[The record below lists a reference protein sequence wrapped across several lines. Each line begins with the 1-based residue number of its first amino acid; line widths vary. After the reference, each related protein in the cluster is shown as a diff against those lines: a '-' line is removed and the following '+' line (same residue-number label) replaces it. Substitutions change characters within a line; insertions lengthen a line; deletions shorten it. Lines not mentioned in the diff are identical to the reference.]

1 MHSRDNEIRY
11 LEAMVEFGYQFS
23 DYVKNVD
30 EELWKRAVEY
40 AKDYTKKNGIVFT
53 DKKTED

>member
-1 MHSRDNEIRY
+1 MHSRDKEIKY

-40 AKDYTKKNGIVFT
+40 AKDYTKKHGIVFK
-53 DKKTED
+53 DKED

>member
-1 MHSRDNEIRY
+1 MDLLQILRIH
-11 LEAMVEFGYQFS
+11 LQFEFGYQFS

-40 AKDYTKKNGIVFT
+40 AKDYTKKNGITFKDV
-53 DKKTED
+53 ENE